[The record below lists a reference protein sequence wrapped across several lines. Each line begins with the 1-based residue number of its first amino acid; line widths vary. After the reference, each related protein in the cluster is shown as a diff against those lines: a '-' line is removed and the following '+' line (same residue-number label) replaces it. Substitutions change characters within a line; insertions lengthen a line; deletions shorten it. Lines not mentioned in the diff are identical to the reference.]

1 MAEPTLVVLAAG
13 LSSRYGSLKQID
25 PVGRHGEIII
35 DYSIYDAVRA
45 GFKRVVFLIAPW
57 MHRDFEEAIG
67 RRVSRSIETVYAFQT
82 HERFLPEGFAI
93 PPERKKPW
101 GTAHALLCCREVLD
115 GPFAMINADD
125 YYGVRAF
132 QMAYDFLTDPKAED
146 AAGRY
151 MMVGYRLE
159 NTLTENGYVSRGVC
173 VTDDE
178 GYLRGINERTHIEK
192 RGDGAAYT
200 EDEGASWT
208 ELPADAAVS
217 MNMWGFSAD
226 ILEELKKRF
235 VVFLEENL
243 EKNPLKCEFFLPFVV
258 DELLEEKKAT
268 VKVLK
273 SADKWY
279 GVTYKEDKP
288 MVMAAV
294 QNLKDQGLYPQ
305 KLWQ

>member
-1 MAEPTLVVLAAG
+1 MREPTLVVLAAG
-13 LSSRYGSLKQID
+13 MGSRYGGLKQID
-25 PVGRHGEIII
+25 PIDGDGHIIM
-35 DYSIYDAVRA
+35 DFSVYDAVRA
-45 GFKRVVFLIAPW
+45 GFEKVIFIIKRENEQAF
-57 MHRDFEEAIG
+57 REAIG
-67 RRVSRSIETVYAFQT
+67 DRLSRFIQVSYVFQ
-82 HERFLPEGFAI
+82 ELDNIPEGFTV
-93 PPERKKPW
+93 PEGRVKPW
-101 GTAHALLCCREVLD
+101 GTGHAVLSCID
-115 GPFAMINADD
+115 EINGPFVVINADD

-132 QMAYDFLTDPKAED
+132 QMAYDFLTDPEAED
-146 AAGRY
+146 TAGRY

-200 EDEGASWT
+200 ENEGASWT

>member
-1 MAEPTLVVLAAG
+1 MKKPVLVIMAAG
-13 LSSRYGSLKQID
+13 MGSRYGGLKQID
-25 PVGRHGEIII
+25 PIDGDGHIIM
-35 DYSIYDAVRA
+35 DFSVYDAVRA
-45 GFKRVVFLIAPW
+45 GFEKAIFIIKRENEQAF
-57 MHRDFEEAIG
+57 REAIG
-67 RRVSRSIETVYAFQT
+67 DRLSRFIQVSYVFQ
-82 HERFLPEGFAI
+82 ELDNIPEGFTV
-93 PPERKKPW
+93 PEGRVKPW
-101 GTAHALLCCREVLD
+101 GTGHAVLSCIDEID
-115 GPFAMINADD
+115 GPFVVINADD

-132 QMAYDFLTDPKAED
+132 QMAYDFLTDPEAED

-235 VVFLEENL
+235 AVFMEENL

-294 QNLKDQGLYPQ
+294 QKLKDQGLYPQ

>member
-1 MAEPTLVVLAAG
+1 MKKPVLVIMAAG
-13 LSSRYGSLKQID
+13 MGSRYGGLKQID
-25 PVGRHGEIII
+25 PIDGDGHIIM
-35 DYSIYDAVRA
+35 DFSVYDAVRA
-45 GFKRVVFLIAPW
+45 GFEKVIFIIKRENEQAF
-57 MHRDFEEAIG
+57 REAIG
-67 RRVSRSIETVYAFQT
+67 DRLSRFIQVSYVFQ
-82 HERFLPEGFAI
+82 ELDNIPEGFAV
-93 PPERKKPW
+93 PEGRVKPW
-101 GTAHALLCCREVLD
+101 GTGHAVLSCIDEID
-115 GPFAMINADD
+115 GPFVVINADD

-151 MMVGYRLE
+151 MMVGYRLG

-243 EKNPLKCEFFLPFVV
+243 EKNPLKSEFFLPFVV